1 MSRHLRLGRRTAVA
15 IALFALTSAC
25 VLVTAGSADPGAAM
39 TLDKSSTTT
48 VVTAPGQVVPYSY
61 VITNTG
67 SVDLTG
73 ISLTDSNTDTPPTCP
88 GTTLAVGGSMTC
100 AGQHT
105 VLPSEFFES
114 DTIHNDAVA
123 TSSEAPDA
131 EDSLDIPIERS
142 TCPAS
147 PPKVNVRWHYS
158 ANGTSGSWSGTR
170 GATCGATVTLG
181 PQAMEGD
188 LKVTPGTTLKAGY
201 DFTLP
206 GNKQTFNVTFTNPQV
221 VFTVRCVSGA
231 APSQQT
237 LTVPMGTATYAVPD
251 SQWYPSGNQQ
261 SDLVYQGSIAVPD
274 LCSGGKV
281 RFDKGGTFSADMTV
295 S

>member
-1 MSRHLRLGRRTAVA
+1 
-15 IALFALTSAC
+15 
-25 VLVTAGSADPGAAM
+25 M

-48 VVTAPGQVVPYSY
+48 VVTGLGQVIPYSY
-61 VITNTG
+61 LITNTG
-67 SVDLTG
+67 STDLTG
-73 ISLTDSNTDTPPTCP
+73 ISLTDDNTDSPPACP
-88 GTTLAVGGSMTC
+88 GTTLAVGTSMTC
-100 AGQHT
+100 SGQHT
-105 VLPSEFFES
+105 VGSEFFES
-114 DTIHNDAVA
+114 DTIDNHAVA
-123 TSSEAPDA
+123 SSNEAPDA
-131 EDSLDIPIERS
+131 EDTVSIPVRRS
-142 TCPAS
+142 QCPSS

-158 ANGTSGSWSGTR
+158 ANGTSGSWSGTQ
-170 GATCGATVTLG
+170 GGTCGATVTLG

-188 LKVTPGTTLKAGY
+188 LKVSPGTTLKAGY

-231 APSQQT
+231 TPSQPT
-237 LTVPMGTATYAVPD
+237 LAVPMSSATYTAPD

-261 SDLVYQGSIAVPD
+261 SALVYQGAAAVPD

-281 RFDKGGTFSADMTV
+281 RFDKGGTFSALLTI